1 LRIVADPQ
9 APGSAREL
17 GPGTGIF
24 PDQPFELGKMLEMN
38 DHHVRLVGIRDA
50 LARFIML
57 PIVFT
62 RYIKRNGSSGQAKEG
77 STA

>member
-1 LRIVADPQ
+1 
-9 APGSAREL
+9 
-17 GPGTGIF
+17 
-24 PDQPFELGKMLEMN
+24 MLEMN